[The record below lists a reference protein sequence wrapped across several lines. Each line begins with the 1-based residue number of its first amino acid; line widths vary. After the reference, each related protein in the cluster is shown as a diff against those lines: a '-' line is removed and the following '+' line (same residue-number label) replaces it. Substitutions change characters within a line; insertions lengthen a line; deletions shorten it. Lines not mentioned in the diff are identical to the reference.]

1 MNRPL
6 QVTFRHLP
14 HTEALDAYV
23 AKHAAKLDRF
33 HDRITGCHV
42 VVEAPHQ
49 HKKGGRH
56 YDVRIDLTIPG
67 AEIVI
72 NQAPDEDTANEDLYA
87 AIDRA
92 FAQLERRLEEHVRL
106 HDDRHEA
113 RRLHER
119 ARNA

>member
-23 AKHAAKLDRF
+23 AKHAAKLERF

-49 HKKGGRH
+49 HKKGGKH
-56 YDVRIDLTIPG
+56 YSVTIDLTVPG
-67 AEIVI
+67 AEIVVRP
-72 NQAPDEDTANEDLYA
+72 APEDDPASEDLYA

-92 FAQLERRLEEHVRL
+92 FDQAERRLEEHVKHANGR
-106 HDDRHEA
+106 DEA